1 MRARW
6 LRASVVSG
14 AVVFVAAAGQEPG
27 IQITSPT
34 PHTIVSGA
42 MRLEAV
48 VYPAAEVEALTF
60 FVNGRLACTLEK
72 EPFRCSSD
80 SGSVVRGHHVRAVA
94 TMKGGRRLVG
104 NVRTR
109 DPGYTEQVRAD
120 AVLVPVIVTDNGEF
134 VRGLKQ
140 DDFEVFED
148 GVVQPISS
156 IVSEDA
162 PLDLV
167 LAIDISG
174 SMEHALTDVKA
185 AVKQLLAKLRPGDA
199 ATLVGFNDTTFV
211 VAEREKDQGAR
222 EEAVELLT
230 SWGGTALYDATV
242 RALDLVSREWGRKGV
257 VIFSDGDDRHSLTQR
272 ETAMA
277 RVQASDA
284 MLYTV
289 GFGSGATVPRLRGSL
304 QTYASATGGRP
315 FFPRHT
321 KDLDGVFDEIV
332 AELANQYVL
341 TYSSTNLKL
350 DSKWRDIKVQVR
362 KGKYDI
368 RARRGYRAT
377 GPQRASLGATR

>member
-1 MRARW
+1 MRGRW
-6 LRASVVSG
+6 LSASVVSG
-14 AVVFVAAAGQEPG
+14 AVVAIAAAGQEPG

-321 KDLDGVFDEIV
+321 KELDGVFDEIV

>member
-1 MRARW
+1 MRGRW
-6 LRASVVSG
+6 LSASVVSG
-14 AVVFVAAAGQEPG
+14 AVVAIAAAGQEPG

-341 TYSSTNLKL
+341 SYSSTNLKL